1 MKLLVSLSSLLALVS
16 ATSNT
21 RCEDCHAV
29 VSTLST
35 YLTSTESLA
44 NQVDILLAEVCP
56 GADDPE
62 ECVDGLPGFWQ
73 GIAMILW
80 PGYWDPEAE
89 WMCNTEDICPSQI
102 RDMTCQDCFDGIKAG
117 IEQLLLP
124 STITGIIE
132 ALSGDVFCG
141 TFDNSEECASIIEAL
156 IPVALPAL
164 AGSGGSEENLTAICN
179 MAVPDTCPAL

>member
-102 RDMTCQDCFDGIKAG
+102 RDMTCQDCFDGIKA
-117 IEQLLLP
+117 
-124 STITGIIE
+124 
-132 ALSGDVFCG
+132 V
-141 TFDNSEECASIIEAL
+141 
-156 IPVALPAL
+156 IPVALAAL

-179 MAVPDTCPAL
+179 MAVP